1 MSRTLVLVRHGDA
14 LGREP
19 GQTDAQRSLSDA
31 GMRALEEAFPRTFGL
46 LEPAKS
52 SELWVSTALRARQ
65 TAKIAN
71 ETLGIES
78 VYELKCLYDQD
89 HKKFLDTYA
98 GIRADLVVAV
108 GHIPFVEHAVERVE
122 HAVGTLGQVA
132 GEIAQRAVVI
142 DALTIGGEVAHEH
155 VVAAGEHVRHE
166 PARHLG
172 LKE

>member
-89 HKKFLDTYA
+89 GDAFMRELSQTN
-98 GIRADLVVAV
+98 ADVVVVV
-108 GHIPFVEHAVERVE
+108 GHIPFMEDACALLCGQYLGFSTGAAAAISLNDRDVRQLANGRVRGRLLWF
-122 HAVGTLGQVA
+122 VQGSL
-132 GEIAQRAVVI
+132 
-142 DALTIGGEVAHEH
+142 D
-155 VVAAGEHVRHE
+155 
-166 PARHLG
+166 
-172 LKE
+172 

>member
-46 LEPAKS
+46 LEPTKS

-108 GHIPFVEHAVERVE
+108 GHIPFMEDVTALLCGANLTFAPGAVCAIEMGD
-122 HAVGTLGQVA
+122 AGTRCRLLWFVQGSQA
-132 GEIAQRAVVI
+132 
-142 DALTIGGEVAHEH
+142 
-155 VVAAGEHVRHE
+155 
-166 PARHLG
+166 
-172 LKE
+172 